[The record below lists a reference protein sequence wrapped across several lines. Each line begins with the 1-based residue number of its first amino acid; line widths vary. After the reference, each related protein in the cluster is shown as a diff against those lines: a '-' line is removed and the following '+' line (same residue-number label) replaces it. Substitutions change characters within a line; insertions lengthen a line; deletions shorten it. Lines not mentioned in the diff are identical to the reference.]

1 VVMSLFPDLVDLPSA
16 VEDIP
21 EPSLQSKYLG
31 KIITYRDFA
40 DYSDTGTV
48 GYPALATQE
57 KGDIFMEKVME
68 LLVQFITD
76 FKAEPLPARSDPLT
90 KK

>member
-1 VVMSLFPDLVDLPSA
+1 MSLFPNLVDLPNA

-21 EPSLQSKYLG
+21 EPSFHSKYLG
-31 KIITYRDFA
+31 KIITYRDFV

-57 KGDIFMEKVME
+57 KGDLFVEKAME
-68 LLVQFITD
+68 LMVQFIKD
-76 FKAEPLPARSDPLT
+76 FKA
-90 KK
+90 